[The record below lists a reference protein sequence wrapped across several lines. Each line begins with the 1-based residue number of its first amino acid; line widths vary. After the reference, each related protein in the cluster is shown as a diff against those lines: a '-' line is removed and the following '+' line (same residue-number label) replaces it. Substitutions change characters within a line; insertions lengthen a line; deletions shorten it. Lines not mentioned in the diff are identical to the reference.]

1 MVHKIKSKTVKFQV
15 SEKVRFQI
23 LLFPVLFY
31 IPKFQEWL
39 FSDYFS
45 YYTFLS
51 YLREMEFKILVV
63 AMNLAK
69 DFLKVIKLLIKKPQA
84 GTNDF
89 NLPGDDYLCELHF
102 YRFISSNDAH
112 LE

>member
-1 MVHKIKSKTVKFQV
+1 MLVYKIKSKTVKFQI

-23 LLFPVLFY
+23 LLFLVLFY

-51 YLREMEFKILVV
+51 YLREMEFK
-63 AMNLAK
+63 N
-69 DFLKVIKLLIKKPQA
+69 
-84 GTNDF
+84 
-89 NLPGDDYLCELHF
+89 
-102 YRFISSNDAH
+102 ISSSNEFSERFSESDQTAY
-112 LE
+112 